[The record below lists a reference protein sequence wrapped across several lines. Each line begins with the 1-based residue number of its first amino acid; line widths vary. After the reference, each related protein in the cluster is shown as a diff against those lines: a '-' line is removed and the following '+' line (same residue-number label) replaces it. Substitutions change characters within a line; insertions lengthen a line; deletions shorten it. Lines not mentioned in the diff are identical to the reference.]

1 MIERMSAGQRI
12 ELSSHQLARLAQFG
26 VEQCVD
32 MHCHVLHGIDDGP
45 VDLDETL
52 TLCRALVRDGITP
65 RIVLAH
71 SERYDSLVR
80 DPPLAEEWIR
90 RGAALQINAGAVT
103 GAYGPAAA
111 RASFDWLSRGW
122 VSLVA
127 TDAHSLGKRRPRFS
141 EAIDAV
147 VTRFGTDVT
156 RCVCIENPL
165 RVLRGQPLLPAP
177 VPSTPVPS
185 KSGPDAS
192 APPPVSGQ
200 A

>member
-52 TLCRALVRDGITP
+52 ASHMQGITP

-80 DPPLAEEWIR
+80 DPPLAEEWIQ

-111 RASFDWLSRGW
+111 RASLDWLSRGW

-127 TDAHSLGKRRPRFS
+127 TDAHSLGKR
-141 EAIDAV
+141 
-147 VTRFGTDVT
+147 
-156 RCVCIENPL
+156 
-165 RVLRGQPLLPAP
+165 
-177 VPSTPVPS
+177 
-185 KSGPDAS
+185 
-192 APPPVSGQ
+192 
-200 A
+200 